1 MRIALVALCLSTQ
14 LVSGVALAQ
23 TQAEM
28 AACKADYEKFCSGVA
43 QGGGRIL
50 KCLNQHMSALTPDC
64 QKVVKE
70 NTPG

>member
-1 MRIALVALCLSTQ
+1 MRIALAAFCLAAQ
-14 LVSGVALAQ
+14 LLSGAALAQ
-23 TQAEM
+23 TASEM
-28 AACKADYEKFCSGVA
+28 AACKADYEKFCTGVS

-50 KCLNQHMSALTPDC
+50 KCLTQHMSDLTPDC